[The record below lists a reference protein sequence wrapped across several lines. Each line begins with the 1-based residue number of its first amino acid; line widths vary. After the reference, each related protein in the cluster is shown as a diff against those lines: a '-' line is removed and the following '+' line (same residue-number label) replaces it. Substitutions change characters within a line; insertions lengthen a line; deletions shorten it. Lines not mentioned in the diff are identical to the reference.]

1 MNRPPSAQQ
10 NLQRLPKKW
19 AVVIVVALILYALV
33 QPFANS
39 RWGWNLTSLGGAS
52 SAEKPVAKPVAKNS
66 TNTNVLAKSDTQ
78 VAEKKVAEKKTSGN
92 AERDSE
98 RSATD
103 ADQNDSDTAA
113 LDHPLAPTLP
123 SNSILKKA
131 GSNAGTSSTAGTNS
145 TANKST
151 GSKAEPPKSST
162 QPTVPPKTDSSK
174 TSPPKSTS
182 SEGTNAADSN
192 LLYGLLKDAGREVYI
207 SPAGL
212 RYTRGS
218 EEGHRLMHLEKHL
231 KDIPDRPGKHGVF
244 DGDMAQVLRWIDDA
258 FTRGKQG
265 AKGVRKRDEDS
276 RTVYEVP
283 FTKRIGYV
291 GGRDGKR
298 DNNPD
303 AKRLRLVVDGDQVI
317 TAFPF

>member
-1 MNRPPSAQQ
+1 MNRTPTAQQ
-10 NLQRLPKKW
+10 TLQRLPKKW
-19 AVVIVVALILYALV
+19 AVAIVVALIIYALV

-39 RWGWNLTSLGGAS
+39 RWGWNLPSLNGGS
-52 SAEKPVAKPVAKNS
+52 STEKP
-66 TNTNVLAKSDTQ
+66 LAKSSANSTTSDEQDTKVAEQ
-78 VAEKKVAEKKTSGN
+78 KSAAAKDAEKKDAEVIKSSDARSADEGTATKPGPSDSTASTPSSKSSATS
-92 AERDSE
+92 RDS
-98 RSATD
+98 
-103 ADQNDSDTAA
+103 TAKPQ
-113 LDHPLAPTLP
+113 DR
-123 SNSILKKA
+123 
-131 GSNAGTSSTAGTNS
+131 NS
-145 TANKST
+145 TATKESARTEPSSAAGSSTEKKSAA
-151 GSKAEPPKSST
+151 SKAEPPKSTASGGSNT
-162 QPTVPPKTDSSK
+162 
-174 TSPPKSTS
+174 
-182 SEGTNAADSN
+182 ADAN
-192 LLYGLLKDAGREVYI
+192 LLYGLLKDVGREVYI

-218 EEGHRLMHLEKHL
+218 EEGHRLKHIEKHL

-265 AKGVRKRDEDS
+265 AKGVRKREEDG

-283 FTKRIGYV
+283 FAKTIGYV

-303 AKRLRLVVDGDQVI
+303 AKRLRLVVEGDQVI

>member
-1 MNRPPSAQQ
+1 MNRSTSQQ
-10 NLQRLPKKW
+10 TLQRIPKKW
-19 AVVIVVALILYALV
+19 AVAIVVALIVYALV

-39 RWGWNLTSLGGAS
+39 RFGWRLPSLAGALGMEQPAANKPVEPNARVGSYSQATNQIEEKSSQKSNPSDSLDREFERGQVQHGQAQRGQSDLEPEINLTESPTKPTETQTTTKKPPSEKQATEKTPATVG
-52 SAEKPVAKPVAKNS
+52 SAPKAAEPKQTKP
-66 TNTNVLAKSDTQ
+66 
-78 VAEKKVAEKKTSGN
+78 
-92 AERDSE
+92 
-98 RSATD
+98 
-103 ADQNDSDTAA
+103 NDSGD
-113 LDHPLAPTLP
+113 
-123 SNSILKKA
+123 
-131 GSNAGTSSTAGTNS
+131 
-145 TANKST
+145 
-151 GSKAEPPKSST
+151 
-162 QPTVPPKTDSSK
+162 
-174 TSPPKSTS
+174 
-182 SEGTNAADSN
+182 
-192 LLYGLLKDAGREVYI
+192 LLYGLLKDTGREVYV

-218 EEGHRLMHLEKHL
+218 EEGHRLKHLEKHL

-265 AKGVRKRDEDS
+265 AKGVRKRDEDG
-276 RTVYEVP
+276 RTIYEVP
-283 FTKRIGYV
+283 FTKTIGFI

>member
-1 MNRPPSAQQ
+1 MARNSASQQ
-10 NLQRLPKKW
+10 MLQRIPKKW
-19 AVVIVVALILYALV
+19 AVAIVVALIAYALF

-39 RWGWNLTSLGGAS
+39 RLGWRLPSLAGGAANQPIESHAGDSNLGAEIS
-52 SAEKPVAKPVAKNS
+52 STPAGTNQQNS
-66 TNTNVLAKSDTQ
+66 Q
-78 VAEKKVAEKKTSGN
+78 KTEH
-92 AERDSE
+92 ERDSTFE
-98 RSATD
+98 PEIKLTAPQSAT
-103 ADQNDSDTAA
+103 
-113 LDHPLAPTLP
+113 
-123 SNSILKKA
+123 
-131 GSNAGTSSTAGTNS
+131 GSTA
-145 TANKST
+145 
-151 GSKAEPPKSST
+151 SKPTDLQESELQQADPKQKKPDASS
-162 QPTVPPKTDSSK
+162 D
-174 TSPPKSTS
+174 
-182 SEGTNAADSN
+182 
-192 LLYGLLKDAGREVYI
+192 LLYGVLKDTGREVYV

-218 EEGHRLMHLEKHL
+218 EEGHRLKHLERHL

-258 FTRGKQG
+258 YTRGKQG
-265 AKGVRKRDEDS
+265 AKGVRKRDEDR

-283 FTKRIGYV
+283 FTKTIGYI